1 MGLIRE
7 IKDDA
12 NFQEELTASATKLV
26 VVDFT
31 ATWCGPC
38 QRIAPFYEQLS
49 QKYPH
54 ATFLK
59 VDVDKCQDTAA
70 IQNVSVMPTFYF
82 FRNKVK
88 IDSMQGADRNKLEEK
103 IKQYYDATAGG
114 EEDVGVA
121 GHSQKRQREANR
133 KIISSTTYDDHPGRT
148 CGRKDSVRFPTRDN
162 MNNDNSRIN
171 KQNVNNSLQSPQ
183 KDAFKKSEMYMKHET
198 FSERNQTQRSPV
210 QSIPMVSTSPPRPK
224 ITTVSEIPASSLKS
238 NISRVPNVEETRS
251 QNSPTEAYTRC
262 GKVKLPSTLP
272 PGNKTI
278 IVKTCSR
285 TKLKE
290 HNELTVNY
298 SISEQIKKQPFQNAD
313 KEKLWQIEDKGLNS
327 AGSMGSSA
335 CSNDTSTTTEKK
347 KKKKCCLCF

>member
-121 GHSQKRQREANR
+121 GHMDLISFITKNQCEALNESDEHPLANCLNSGPEYLESDCDEQLILSLPFNQAV
-133 KIISSTTYDDHPGRT
+133 KIHSIKFKAPSDRGPKKVKIFINQPTTLDFDAATANSAVQEILVDQSDLEGNPINL
-148 CGRKDSVRFPTRDN
+148 RFV
-162 MNNDNSRIN
+162 
-171 KQNVNNSLQSPQ
+171 KFQNVQNIQIFIQENQVGADTTQINQLQLIGSPIVTTNMG
-183 KDAFKKSEMYMKHET
+183 DFK
-198 FSERNQTQRSPV
+198 
-210 QSIPMVSTSPPRPK
+210 
-224 ITTVSEIPASSLKS
+224 
-238 NISRVPNVEETRS
+238 RVIGKKG
-251 QNSPTEAYTRC
+251 EA
-262 GKVKLPSTLP
+262 
-272 PGNKTI
+272 
-278 IVKTCSR
+278 
-285 TKLKE
+285 
-290 HNELTVNY
+290 H
-298 SISEQIKKQPFQNAD
+298 
-313 KEKLWQIEDKGLNS
+313 
-327 AGSMGSSA
+327 
-335 CSNDTSTTTEKK
+335 
-347 KKKKCCLCF
+347 